1 MMPWTRRNCAG
12 NTEVTSRKLENE
24 KGGAVMKER
33 KGIVFSISREN
44 QPVDG
49 CTISKEIVNREDYQ
63 IFYFSL
69 AARTDISPEIYRQA
83 KLIYVIS
90 GGLHLSGPRENVALS
105 RGQAVVAESGIP
117 VGIKSPDFRRE
128 RQNGL
133 PLVRFQV
140 WQGTAVSFFCFISVS
155 VFSRRTGPQ
164 KFQRIPA
171 SQDQSLR
178 NSPPLLRSRSA

>member
-1 MMPWTRRNCAG
+1 
-12 NTEVTSRKLENE
+12 
-24 KGGAVMKER
+24 MKER

-90 GGLHLSGPRENVALS
+90 GGLHLSGPRET
-105 RGQAVVAESGIP
+105 
-117 VGIKSPDFRRE
+117 SP
-128 RQNGL
+128 
-133 PLVRFQV
+133 
-140 WQGTAVSFFCFISVS
+140 C
-155 VFSRRTGPQ
+155 
-164 KFQRIPA
+164 PA
-171 SQDQSLR
+171 ARPS
-178 NSPPLLRSRSA
+178 

>member
-1 MMPWTRRNCAG
+1 
-12 NTEVTSRKLENE
+12 
-24 KGGAVMKER
+24 MKER

-90 GGLHLSGPRENVALS
+90 GGLHLSGPRENIALS

-117 VGIKSPDFRRE
+117 VGMKVGMKSPDFRRG

-155 VFSRRTGPQ
+155 VFSRRKGPP

>member
-1 MMPWTRRNCAG
+1 
-12 NTEVTSRKLENE
+12 
-24 KGGAVMKER
+24 MKER